1 MFTGCNTWLS
11 RRGAD
16 SMGKSLGAPLGIK
29 KEIPG
34 KKLSFLYTVQGRRL
48 VVNASPCRSAIVQHR
63 WFFLVQ
69 TAL

>member
-1 MFTGCNTWLS
+1 
-11 RRGAD
+11 
-16 SMGKSLGAPLGIK
+16 MGKSLGAPLGIK